1 MRAGGPIK
9 KTVRSQLKMLVA
21 LATPPDL
28 LLAIEVRTCITIIK
42 LNRTYFLRVTP
53 LFPDLSLSNGCIH
66 LSFPAEAESWKC
78 EMAGGGFQIQSTIH
92 SFASRPYVCGFG
104 TAASSYSVVSRG
116 CLKGRSIDYFNF
128 LLLLSVCLQTKPNL
142 SFFLS
147 PFLFLLVSRIARC
160 CSLKS
165 TYTRSSL

>member
-78 EMAGGGFQIQSTIH
+78 EMAGGDFKYKAPYTPSPPGPMCVVLVRLP
-92 SFASRPYVCGFG
+92 RPIVLSPE
-104 TAASSYSVVSRG
+104 AVWKVD
-116 CLKGRSIDYFNF
+116 RSIT
-128 LLLLSVCLQTKPNL
+128 LTSSSCCLSSNKTKC
-142 SFFLS
+142 FFLS